1 VPEEQAGPT
10 RVRVGIIGAGAWAV
24 ASHIPVLAA
33 RGDEVELVGVCR
45 KGAAELAMIAERFG
59 FAMASEDYRDVL
71 AAGIDLCIVSSP
83 AALHHEHALA
93 ALRAGVHVLVEK
105 PMTIVSAQ
113 ATELTKAAA
122 EARLQLL
129 VAFGFNYLPAY
140 RKAYALMA
148 DGALGD
154 IEHVLLHMG
163 SGTRELLLGQA
174 LSSTGNPDDH
184 ADTAT
189 WTDPRLSGGGYGQA
203 QLSHAFAFMLGLTG
217 LSPATVYAV
226 GSPPQAAGRVG
237 QAGPVELHAAMT
249 IRFGNGATG
258 SVSGLS
264 YHAGAQHNRHQFEL
278 RVCGSEGQLHVDL
291 ERDRLWMWRRDAADP
306 TADPA
311 AGLAVELP
319 TDAGVYNCAGPVD
332 TAVDLVLGR
341 PAVNYSPGELGAQT
355 VALLEAAYASMR
367 SGKPEP
373 VR

>member
-1 VPEEQAGPT
+1 VPDNPVPDK
-10 RVRVGIIGAGAWAV
+10 RIRVGIIGAGAWAV

-33 RGDEVELVGVCR
+33 RGDDVELVGVCR
-45 KGAAELAMIAERFG
+45 KGAAELTAIAERFG
-59 FAMASEDYRDVL
+59 FQVASQDYRDVL

-83 AALHHEHALA
+83 AALHHEHTLA
-93 ALRAGVHVLVEK
+93 ALRAGAHVLVEK

-113 ATELTKAAA
+113 ATELTEAAA
-122 EARLQLL
+122 EAGLQLL

-140 RKAYALMA
+140 RKAHALMTT
-148 DGALGD
+148 GALGD

-163 SGTRELLLGQA
+163 SGTRELLLGEA
-174 LSSTGNPDDH
+174 LSSTGNPGDR

-203 QLSHAFAFMLGLTG
+203 QLSHAFAFMLGLTS
-217 LSPATVYAV
+217 LRPATVYAV
-226 GSPPQAAGRVG
+226 GSPP

-278 RVCGSEGQLHVDL
+278 RICGSQGQLHVDL
-291 ERDRLWMWRRDAADP
+291 ERDRLWLWRRDAAD
-306 TADPA
+306 
-311 AGLAVELP
+311 LAVELP
-319 TDAGVYNCAGPVD
+319 PDAGVYNCTGPVD

-367 SGKPEP
+367 SGAPEP
-373 VR
+373 IR